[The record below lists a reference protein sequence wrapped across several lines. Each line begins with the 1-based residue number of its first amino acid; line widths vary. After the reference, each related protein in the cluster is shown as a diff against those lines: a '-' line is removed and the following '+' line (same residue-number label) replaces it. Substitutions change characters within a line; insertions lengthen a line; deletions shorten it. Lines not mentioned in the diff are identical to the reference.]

1 MSSPVRRPV
10 LEPFS
15 DDPFQD
21 REEVAY
27 RPISK
32 RTATPPSRQP
42 DHQLADASAEEET
55 EDEDI
60 LVPRVA
66 DQSHDERVQVPRSP
80 DALHK

>member
-10 LEPFS
+10 LEPPT

-21 REEVAY
+21 RDGIAY
-27 RPISK
+27 RPIAN

-42 DHQLADASAEEET
+42 DHQFVDVSAEEET

-66 DQSHDERVQVPRSP
+66 HQSHDERVQVTRSP